1 MNLVPCAYANPL
13 GTPSAATPVLMKN
26 TDTGKA
32 VSVIAVASAVLA
44 SLFLKPVMISLL
56 LLLF

>member
-1 MNLVPCAYANPL
+1 MNLVPCVYANPF
-13 GTPSAATPVLMKN
+13 GTPAAASVLIKN